1 MYSSVRYREAYRRHQ
16 RLKND
21 RETAL
26 MNRTSSL
33 WIQEKCLN
41 CAIAH
46 MQEGTWERGVQL
58 LEEQV
63 HVGFKC
69 GVLAVKQALSV
80 LSPNSS
86 THDAVRILRA
96 ELASNR
102 AQRCAICTSLDD
114 EIRDAKQD
122 LDRERKSYML
132 CMLYEKD
139 LRPQGESYILL
150 LETDI

>member
-16 RLKND
+16 RLKED
-21 RETAL
+21 RDKAFA
-26 MNRTSSL
+26 NQTSHL
-33 WIQEKCLN
+33 WIYEKCLN

-46 MQEGTWERGVQL
+46 MQDGTWERGVQL

-102 AQRCAICTSLDD
+102 ARVRDIGRMLDN
-114 EIRDAKQD
+114 EIDNAKQD
-122 LDRERKSYML
+122 LDLQSCNL
-132 CMLYEKD
+132 FH
-139 LRPQGESYILL
+139 
-150 LETDI
+150 